1 MTVSVEEKDD
11 KAAAI
16 GSLHLTRENTLNIAF
31 KGIDSE
37 LVLKADLTKAKIDED
52 TRMSYISFSVKDAN
66 TSFIFELKPI
76 SQDNDSI
83 DVSYIYIYLVCLS
96 FICNYVHIIHIQLT
110 IYIWGKRIVKV
121 KYVEK
126 KL

>member
-1 MTVSVEEKDD
+1 MVSLQFAYSDNNVYSWTDGSKSITSGLVTVSVEEKDE
-11 KAAAI
+11 KAVAI

-83 DVSYIYIYLVCLS
+83 DVSYIYIWFV
-96 FICNYVHIIHIQLT
+96 
-110 IYIWGKRIVKV
+110 
-121 KYVEK
+121 
-126 KL
+126 